1 MAATSAGRSEIA
13 APVPPAAVKPREL
26 ADPLNHYLY
35 HPLANRLALIL
46 RPTGISPNTVSLISG
61 MVVMAA
67 TLAYLG
73 LDRPLSVLLGFAL
86 HLSWHVLDGAD
97 GELARLTGTATPFG
111 ELVDGVADYAG
122 HVFLYILLAWSLEPW
137 LGLWAYA
144 LAAASGA
151 SRIAQSNHA
160 ETQRRMYLW
169 RVYGV
174 PWLKQA
180 EAEGDRM
187 FAAKGLLATIF
198 VDWFARGYIK
208 LAGAL
213 SPQSAGIDS
222 AIEAA
227 AGDESAMARV
237 RRLCRDNAR
246 TSILLQHALG
256 ANPRTIILGFAMAL
270 GSPVWFFLVETSVL
284 NLVLVVSVLHQR
296 RVNRSITARLPHVP
310 APPGRG

>member
-1 MAATSAGRSEIA
+1 MASTSASPGTIA
-13 APVPPAAVKPREL
+13 APERTAQVKPREL
-26 ADPLNHYLY
+26 ADPLNHHLY
-35 HPLANRLALIL
+35 HPLARRLALL
-46 RPTGISPNTVSLISG
+46 LKPTGITPNTVSLVSG

-67 TLAYLG
+67 TLAYIG
-73 LDRPLSVLLGFAL
+73 LDRPLSVILGFAL
-86 HLSWHVLDGAD
+86 HLSWHVFDGAD
-97 GELARLTGTATPFG
+97 GELARLTGRSTPFG

-122 HVFLYILLAWSLEPW
+122 HVFLYLLLAWTLQPW
-137 LGLWAYA
+137 LGGWAYG
-144 LAAASGA
+144 LVAASGV

-180 EAEGDRM
+180 QAQGDSM

-227 AGDESAMARV
+227 AGDDQELARL
-237 RRLCRDNAR
+237 RRLCRGNAR
-246 TSILLQHALG
+246 ASILLQHALG
-256 ANPRTIILGFAMAL
+256 ANPRTIILGLSMIA
-270 GSPVWFFLVETSVL
+270 GSPVWFFLIETTLLNVL
-284 NLVLVVSVLHQR
+284 LAVSVLHQR
-296 RVNRSITARLPHVP
+296 RCNRSIAARLGP